1 MDENPT
7 LDPAAPIETVQHW
20 QRSPVVRREGKD
32 GLAILASG
40 GKAAQ
45 PNGNRRGN
53 ARSRGNLSS
62 EEPLAAS

>member
-1 MDENPT
+1 MDEKPA
-7 LDPAAPIETVQHW
+7 LDPAAPIEAV
-20 QRSPVVRREGKD
+20 QRSPVVRSRGK
-32 GLAILASG
+32 GWMAILASG

-62 EEPLAAS
+62 EPLAR